1 MRLPVYVPVAIL
13 LAACT
18 RAPALS
24 SELPAASAST
34 TPVAPVAVASATPSA
49 SVAAPAAPPAA
60 PCVHPAYQPTLCLNA
75 DGPLDEAASHAWF
88 GAHGATVDSSFP
100 GYPARCTEIRFGAVP
115 GGQADAIPTLACTVD
130 EMALGPLGGNGPIGT
145 HRDLRILGVRDGK
158 VFEFG
163 RFPIALSEA
172 GHWDGETLF
181 AAHYAIDPATSTVT
195 LTVPAEDCAA
205 GRKGVTTYHTDWIAP
220 VADQPELVNARRA
233 QIRLDLLR
241 INRTCKAAG
250 TYTLAKNGRLALTP

>member
-1 MRLPVYVPVAIL
+1 MRLPVYAPLVVL
-13 LAACT
+13 LAAWT
-18 RAPALS
+18 RAPAPS
-24 SELPAASAST
+24 GELPAASTST
-34 TPVAPVAVASATPSA
+34 APVASAAPSASVAA
-49 SVAAPAAPPAA
+49 SVAAPAAT

-100 GYPARCTEIRFGAVP
+100 GSPARCTEIRFGGSSTPV
-115 GGQADAIPTLACTVD
+115 ADSLPTLACTVD
-130 EMALGPLGGNGPIGT
+130 DLALGPLGANGPIGT

-181 AAHYAIDPATSTVT
+181 AAHYAIDAAASTVT

-220 VADQPELVNARRA
+220 VADQSELVNARRA

-241 INRTCKAAG
+241 IDRTCKAAG
-250 TYTLAKNGRLALTP
+250 TYTLAKNGRLTLTP